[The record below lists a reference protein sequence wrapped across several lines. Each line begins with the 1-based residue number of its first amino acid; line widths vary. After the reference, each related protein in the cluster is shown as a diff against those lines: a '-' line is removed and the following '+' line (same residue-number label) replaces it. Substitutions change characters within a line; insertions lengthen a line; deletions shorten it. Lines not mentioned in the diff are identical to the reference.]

1 MTLKGEKAK
10 EIARLYISRGAMTRA
25 EFLAEHRIKEHEL
38 RAAMRGPCR
47 PLVQT
52 ELPFVS
58 EERAKTDRE
67 RIAELEASNRRLLA
81 SLKAAMRALE
91 VLRDKA
97 DASVASIRLNLG

>member
-1 MTLKGEKAK
+1 MALDDKKAK
-10 EIARLYISRGAMTRA
+10 EIARLYISRGATTRA

-47 PLVQT
+47 PFAQT
-52 ELPFVS
+52 ELPFMS
-58 EERAKTDRE
+58 EERVKTDRE

-97 DASVASIRLNLG
+97 DASVATLRLNLG